1 MRPKLR
7 AVDDGVRLSE
17 MKVLTQCMTQYILSH
32 HELGSNCN
40 SLSIQARRAAA
51 KQSNQA
57 RGHLLQPSFSLMQTQ
72 VYFQQAAPPEGTRV
86 ETGKGGE
93 MGLGKNGPFVS
104 PNGSF
109 VGGGVT

>member
-1 MRPKLR
+1 
-7 AVDDGVRLSE
+7 
-17 MKVLTQCMTQYILSH
+17 MKVLTQYMTQYILSY
-32 HELGSNCN
+32 HELGSNCD
-40 SLSIQARRAAA
+40 SLSRFKQG
-51 KQSNQA
+51 KQQQSNQA

-72 VYFQQAAPPEGTRV
+72 VYFQQAAPEGTRV

-109 VGGGVT
+109 VGGVT

>member
-1 MRPKLR
+1 MNW
-7 AVDDGVRLSE
+7 AVIVTPFQSKQG
-17 MKVLTQCMTQYILSH
+17 KQQ
-32 HELGSNCN
+32 
-40 SLSIQARRAAA
+40 
-51 KQSNQA
+51 QSNQA

-72 VYFQQAAPPEGTRV
+72 VYFQQAAPEGTRV

-109 VGGGVT
+109 VGGGVTGVLPGDE